1 MMKSVLK
8 LKFLLP
14 LFLIIVALMAFIA
27 YSMYHK
33 KHVDML
39 KAKPDYLFTAS
50 ELYSAFDQD
59 EEVANATYLGKIVE
73 VKGIVSSVVKD
84 EKMGNIYLS
93 THGSLG
99 EISCSFLDHDFMTGI
114 EEGMEVTVRGVCT
127 GILMDV
133 ILERCTLINKN

>member
-1 MMKSVLK
+1 MKAVLK
-8 LKFLLP
+8 LKILLP
-14 LFLIIVALMAFIA
+14 FLLIIVVIMAFIA

-39 KAKPDYLFTAS
+39 KAKPNYLLTAS
-50 ELYSAFDQD
+50 ELYSAFEKD
-59 EEVANATYLGKIVE
+59 EEEANATYLGKIVQ
-73 VKGIVSSVVKD
+73 VKGRVSSVLKD

-93 THGSLG
+93 TNGNLG
-99 EISCSFLDHDFMTGI
+99 EISCSFLDYDFMTGI
-114 EEGMEVTVRGVCT
+114 EEGMEVTVRGICT